1 MTDRAVFDFRA
12 KEFAS
17 GTPYIHAACLSG
29 PEILD
34 GTLGFDLVKGNHFGS
49 GEGNCSILEPTHSR
63 DFQHTIPILA
73 YSIRRLSGGRQLRP
87 APFTCRH

>member
-17 GTPYIHAACLSG
+17 GTPYIHAAWLSG

-34 GTLGFDLVKGNHFGS
+34 GTLGFDLVKGTTLDQAKEIAAYLNIRGIF
-49 GEGNCSILEPTHSR
+49 NTRSR
-63 DFQHTIPILA
+63 SSRTQ
-73 YSIRRLSGGRQLRP
+73 SRG
-87 APFTCRH
+87 